1 MKKILKSKGF
11 LVSVLS
17 VSCVAILAVCWL
29 VSRDT
34 KTDFQPDEQPP
45 DTVQEEWKDT
55 LDITDPTGDSRVHT
69 DAGIPGQNS
78 AEEKLEEYPKVAE
91 ESEQDIVMD
100 FVPAETKDE
109 TPPPPPEGKTITA
122 DPGGEHPV
130 NPAPETASAPT
141 ETGKEDAPAAGS
153 TNENGA
159 VYDPVFGWVVPG
171 QVNQSSIDSSGDPSK
186 MVGNMG
192 N

>member
-1 MKKILKSKGF
+1 MKKILRSRGF

-17 VSCVAILAVCWL
+17 VSCIAILAVCWL

-34 KTDFQPDEQPP
+34 KTGFQPDEQPP
-45 DTVQEEWKDT
+45 DAVQEEWKDT
-55 LDITDPTGDSRVHT
+55 PDITDPAGGFQNRT
-69 DAGIPGQNS
+69 DAGTPGQNS
-78 AEEKLEEYPKVAE
+78 AEEKLEGYPKVTE
-91 ESEQDIVMD
+91 ESEQEIVID
-100 FVPAETKDE
+100 FVPEETKDE
-109 TPPPPPEGKTITA
+109 TPPPPPEGRTVIA

-130 NPAPETASAPT
+130 NPAPETAAAPT
-141 ETGKEDAPAAGS
+141 ETGKEDSPAAGS

>member
-11 LVSVLS
+11 LVTAFF
-17 VSCVAILAVCWL
+17 VSCIAILAACWL
-29 VSRDT
+29 ARREP
-34 KTDFQPDEQPP
+34 KTAFLPDEQPP
-45 DTVQEEWKDT
+45 DATQEEWKDT
-55 LDITDPTGDSRVHT
+55 PKTAEDDSRNHT
-69 DAGIPGQNS
+69 DAGIPGQSN

-91 ESEQDIVMD
+91 ESKQEVVID

-109 TPPPPPEGKTITA
+109 TPPP
-122 DPGGEHPV
+122 
-130 NPAPETASAPT
+130 APETPPSPT
-141 ETGKEDAPAAGS
+141 DNGMDNTPAAGS

-171 QVNQSSIDSSGDPSK
+171 QVNQSTVDSSGDPDK

>member
-11 LVSVLS
+11 LVTVLS
-17 VSCVAILAVCWL
+17 VSCIAILTACFL
-29 VSRDT
+29 AGRDT
-34 KTDFQPDEQPP
+34 KTAFLPDEQPP
-45 DTVQEEWKDT
+45 DATQEDWKDT
-55 LDITDPTGDSRVHT
+55 PETSGGSSWEH
-69 DAGIPGQNS
+69 ANAAEPGQDV
-78 AEEKLEEYPKVAE
+78 AGEKLEDYPKVAE
-91 ESEQDIVMD
+91 EAEQEVVID

-109 TPPPPPEGKTITA
+109 TPPPPPEGKTVTA
-122 DPGGEHPV
+122 APGGEHPV
-130 NPAPETASAPT
+130 NPAPETASSSADSGNDKTP
-141 ETGKEDAPAAGS
+141 PAGS

-171 QVNQSSIDSSGDPSK
+171 QVNQTAVDSGGDPNK

>member
-11 LVSVLS
+11 LVTVLS
-17 VSCVAILAVCWL
+17 VSCIAILIACLW

-34 KTDFQPDEQPP
+34 KTVFLPDEPPP
-45 DTVQEEWKDT
+45 DTAQENWTDT
-55 LDITDPTGDSRVHT
+55 PKSVTESSSWNHT
-69 DAGIPGQNS
+69 ESSKHAQEDADG
-78 AEEKLEEYPKVAE
+78 KLEEYPKVTE
-91 ESEQDIVMD
+91 ENEQEVVLD
-100 FVPAETKDE
+100 FIPAETKE
-109 TPPPPPEGKTITA
+109 ESAPPSPPEGKTTMA
-122 DPGGEHPV
+122 DPGEEHPL
-130 NPAPETASAPT
+130 NPAPEADASSAD
-141 ETGKEDAPAAGS
+141 TGTDGTPSAGS

-171 QVNQSSIDSSGDPSK
+171 QVNQSSIDSSGDPNK

>member
-11 LVSVLS
+11 LATVLS
-17 VSCVAILAVCWL
+17 VSCIAILIACFW

-34 KTDFQPDEQPP
+34 KTAFLPDEPPP
-45 DTVQEEWKDT
+45 DTAQENWTDT
-55 LDITDPTGDSRVHT
+55 PESVTESNSWNPPKSSKPTQEDTDR
-69 DAGIPGQNS
+69 
-78 AEEKLEEYPKVAE
+78 KLEEYPKMTEENEQEVVFDFIPSETKE
-91 ESEQDIVMD
+91 ES
-100 FVPAETKDE
+100 AS
-109 TPPPPPEGKTITA
+109 PPPPEGKTIMANPGEDHPLKPTPEA
-122 DPGGEHPV
+122 D
-130 NPAPETASAPT
+130 ASSADA
-141 ETGKEDAPAAGS
+141 GKDSTPSAGS

-171 QVNQSSIDSSGDPSK
+171 QINQSSIDSSGDPNK